1 METIETVNGTYEIEN
16 LGPTDSSFYFNDMML
31 ENSGYDFVFMEGAKD
46 DLDENGEV
54 NLYGVYINHKEK
66 KIKTYE
72 NIYNKIKE
80 KYLK

>member
-1 METIETVNGTYEIEN
+1 METIQTANGTYEIEN

-31 ENSGYDFVFMEGAKD
+31 ENFGYEFQFLQGAKD

-54 NLYGVYINHKEK
+54 NLYGVYINDKEK

-72 NIYNKIKE
+72 NIYSKIKE
-80 KYLK
+80 RYIN